1 MSVLPDDSNGQ
12 GTIFTV
18 CQDLWQKL
26 KVPFNTICVQ
36 REMAGHG
43 ICETR
48 ESTSLGL
55 FQVDT
60 PSNITWGRCRWIVFY
75 VEPVSVGIHVVIGL
89 IESSI
94 DVSSPLLIDPNN
106 QH

>member
-36 REMAGHG
+36 REG
-43 ICETR
+43 ETR

-75 VEPVSVGIHVVIGL
+75 EEPASVGIHVVIGL

-94 DVSSPLLIDPNN
+94 DVSSPLL
-106 QH
+106 H